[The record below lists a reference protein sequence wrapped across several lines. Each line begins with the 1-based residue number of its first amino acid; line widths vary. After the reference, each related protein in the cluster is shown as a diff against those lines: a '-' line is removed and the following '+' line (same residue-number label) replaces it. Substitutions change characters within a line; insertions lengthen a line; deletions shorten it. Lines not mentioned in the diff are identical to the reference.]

1 MVSSSL
7 SSKSSSGAST
17 GTRTWIILSLGSKPV
32 GRGRDSAYTAGSKRA
47 MVSADVVWLLPSD
60 VAWLV
65 IWFQNCLMAGSGEW
79 RVRTISVGDVGVSNI
94 IASGD
99 CGKEYCGS
107 FSSSSSS

>member
-47 MVSADVVWLLPSD
+47 MVSAHVLWLLPSD
-60 VAWLV
+60 VAGLV